1 MLNISIH
8 LKWRRTEQVRTHSHT
23 VYSIILP
30 PVNYSIIQCT
40 DASLLVT
47 VNYVQTYISTPTLR
61 AVLSCNRLIFPLH
74 MIHVR
79 APDSPSLYSMVQTS
93 LPKNDVDLKCQE
105 AVPVL
110 TINAET
116 QLNMAKKDEE
126 VINV

>member
-1 MLNISIH
+1 
-8 LKWRRTEQVRTHSHT
+8 
-23 VYSIILP
+23 
-30 PVNYSIIQCT
+30 
-40 DASLLVT
+40 
-47 VNYVQTYISTPTLR
+47 
-61 AVLSCNRLIFPLH
+61 

-79 APDSPSLYSMVQTS
+79 APDSPPLYSMVQTS
-93 LPKNDVDLKCQE
+93 LPKNDVDLKCHE